1 LVLKIASSIT
11 NTHYTYSGLDMFGW
25 FLSLVPESIFILIY
39 YIMLSA
45 GIVLYIAS
53 KLVAWVPM
61 MGQYKLPAELVG
73 VVLLVVGAY
82 FYGGHGVQSAWL
94 ARVAELE
101 AKVKIAE
108 EKSQQVNTVIETKIV
123 TKIKVVKEN
132 VYVNREIIKEVAG
145 KQLDA
150 QCTLP
155 KSTVSLHDSASRNEV
170 PERAA
175 ATDGTP
181 SGVEASRLLDRVVE
195 NYGACYEN
203 AEKLKMWQEWYK
215 EQKKIFESV
224 K

>member
-1 LVLKIASSIT
+1 MGQI
-11 NTHYTYSGLDMFGW
+11 GW
-25 FLSLVPESIFILIY
+25 MLSLIPDSIFVWIY
-39 YIMLSA
+39 YLLTIL
-45 GIVLYIAS
+45 GISLYIGS
-53 KLVAWVPM
+53 KLVKWIPL
-61 MGQYKLPAELVG
+61 MGQYKLPAELAG
-73 VVLLVVGAY
+73 VVLLVIGVY
-82 FYGGHGVQSAWL
+82 FYGGYSVQSLWL

-101 AKVKIAE
+101 AKVKAAE
-108 EKSQQVNTVIETKIV
+108 EQSQKVNTIIQERVV

-150 QCTLP
+150 SCSLP

-170 PERAA
+170 AGRAT

-181 SGVEASRLLDRVVE
+181 SEVKASQLLDRVVE
-195 NYGACYEN
+195 NYGSCHEN
-203 AEKLKMWQEWYK
+203 AAKLEAWQEWYR

>member
-1 LVLKIASSIT
+1 MGQV
-11 NTHYTYSGLDMFGW
+11 GW
-25 FLSLVPESIFILIY
+25 MLSLIPDSLFVWIY
-39 YIMLSA
+39 YVILTA
-45 GIVLYIAS
+45 GVALYIAS
-53 KLVAWVPM
+53 KLVKWLPL

-82 FYGGHGVQSAWL
+82 FYGGHGVQQAWL
-94 ARVAELE
+94 ARVQELE
-101 AKVKIAE
+101 AKVKVAE
-108 EKSQQVNTVIETKIV
+108 EKSQQVNTVIQEKIV
-123 TKIKVVKEN
+123 TKVKVIKEN

-195 NYGACYEN
+195 NYGACHEN
-203 AEKLKMWQEWYK
+203 AEKLRMWQEWYK

>member
-1 LVLKIASSIT
+1 M
-11 NTHYTYSGLDMFGW
+11 GQFGW
-25 FLSLVPESIFILIY
+25 MLSLIPDSLFVWIY
-39 YIMLSA
+39 YIMLTL
-45 GIVLYIAS
+45 GVGLYIAS
-53 KLVAWVPM
+53 KLIKWIPL

-82 FYGGHGVQSAWL
+82 FYGGHSVQSAWL

-123 TKIKVVKEN
+123 EKIKIVKEN

-155 KSTVSLHDSASRNEV
+155 KSTVVLHDSASRNEV

-195 NYGACYEN
+195 NYGACHEN
-203 AEKLKMWQEWYK
+203 AEKLRAWQEWYK

>member
-1 LVLKIASSIT
+1 MGQI
-11 NTHYTYSGLDMFGW
+11 GW
-25 FLSLVPESIFILIY
+25 MLSLIPDSIFVWIY
-39 YIMLSA
+39 YIMLTL
-45 GIVLYIAS
+45 GVGLYIAS
-53 KLVAWVPM
+53 KLIKWIPL
-61 MGQYKLPAELVG
+61 MGQYKLPAELIG

-82 FYGGHGVQSAWL
+82 FYGGYGVQKAWL

-123 TKIKVVKEN
+123 EKIKVVKEN

-195 NYGACYEN
+195 NYGSCHEN
-203 AEKLKMWQEWYK
+203 AEKLRMWQEWYR

>member
-1 LVLKIASSIT
+1 MAQL
-11 NTHYTYSGLDMFGW
+11 GW
-25 FLSLVPESIFILIY
+25 MLSLIPDSLFIWIT
-39 YIMLSA
+39 YILFGI
-45 GIVLYIAS
+45 GIVLYVAS
-53 KLVAWVPM
+53 KLVVWIPM

-73 VVLLVVGAY
+73 VVFLVVGSY
-82 FYGGHGVQSAWL
+82 LFGSYGTEMIWRN
-94 ARVAELE
+94 RVAELE
-101 AKVKIAE
+101 AKVKVAE

-181 SGVEASRLLDRVVE
+181 SGVEASRLLDTVVE
-195 NYGACYEN
+195 NYGACHEN
-203 AEKLKMWQEWYK
+203 AEKLRAWQEWYT

>member
-1 LVLKIASSIT
+1 MGQI
-11 NTHYTYSGLDMFGW
+11 GW
-25 FLSLVPESIFILIY
+25 MLSLIPDSIFVWIY
-39 YIMLSA
+39 YIILTA
-45 GIVLYIAS
+45 GVALYIAS
-53 KLVAWVPM
+53 KLVKWIPL

-82 FYGGHGVQSAWL
+82 FYGGHGVQQAWL
-94 ARVAELE
+94 ARVQELE
-101 AKVKIAE
+101 AKVKVAE
-108 EKSQQVNTVIETKIV
+108 QKSQQVNTVIQERVV

-195 NYGACYEN
+195 NYGACHEN
-203 AEKLKMWQEWYK
+203 AEKLRAWQEWYR

>member
-1 LVLKIASSIT
+1 MSQ
-11 NTHYTYSGLDMFGW
+11 FGW
-25 FLSLVPESIFILIY
+25 IVSFIPDSLFVWIY
-39 YIMLSA
+39 YAFTIA
-45 GIVLYIAS
+45 GVSLYIGS
-53 KLVAWVPM
+53 KLVTWIPM
-61 MGQYKLPAELVG
+61 IGQYKLPAELVG
-73 VVLLVVGAY
+73 VVLLVIGSY
-82 FYGGHGVQSAWL
+82 LFGSYGTEMAWRE
-94 ARVAELE
+94 RVAELE
-101 AKVKIAE
+101 AKVKVAE

-123 TKIKVVKEN
+123 EKIKIVKEN

-155 KSTVSLHDSASRNEV
+155 KSTVVLHDSASRNEV

-195 NYGACYEN
+195 NYGACHEN
-203 AEKLKMWQEWYK
+203 AEKLRMWQEWYR

>member
-1 LVLKIASSIT
+1 
-11 NTHYTYSGLDMFGW
+11 MFGW
-25 FLSLVPESIFILIY
+25 FLSLVPDSIFILIY

-45 GIVLYIAS
+45 GVVLYIAS
-53 KLVAWVPM
+53 KLVTWIPLMA
-61 MGQYKLPAELVG
+61 QYKLPAELVG

-101 AKVKIAE
+101 AKVKAAE
-108 EKSQQVNTVIETKIV
+108 EQSQQVNTVIETKIV
-123 TKIKVVKEN
+123 EKIKIVKEN

-155 KSTVSLHDSASRNEV
+155 KSTVVLHDSASRNEV

-181 SGVEASRLLDRVVE
+181 SGIEASRLLDRVVE
-195 NYGACYEN
+195 NYGSCHEN
-203 AEKLKMWQEWYK
+203 AEKLRAWQEWYR

>member
-1 LVLKIASSIT
+1 MGQL
-11 NTHYTYSGLDMFGW
+11 GW
-25 FLSLVPESIFILIY
+25 MLSLIPDSIFVWIY
-39 YIMLSA
+39 YIFTIA
-45 GIVLYIAS
+45 GFGLYIGS
-53 KLVAWVPM
+53 KLVKWIPM

-82 FYGGHGVQSAWL
+82 LFGGHNVQQAWL

-101 AKVKIAE
+101 AKVKVAE
-108 EKSQQVNTVIETKIV
+108 EKSQQVNKVIETKVV

-150 QCTLP
+150 SCSLP

-170 PERAA
+170 AGRAA

-181 SGVEASRLLDRVVE
+181 SEVKASQLLDRVVE
-195 NYGACYEN
+195 NYGSCHEN
-203 AEKLKMWQEWYK
+203 AAKLEAWQEWYK